1 MRWFLN
7 NSENCTF
14 SVINKIVHND
24 CHNLCVED
32 VVFTGRSKFQKVF
45 IVKNSVFGKI
55 LILDD
60 KIQSAQ
66 IDEFIYHEALVQPAL
81 AIHPEPKKVAILGG
95 GEGATLREVLKHPC
109 VTRVDMIELDD
120 LVVEISKKYLQE
132 WCRDSFEDPRTNLVI
147 QDAKKFMFELD
158 NSMHYDVII
167 VDLTDPLDDSP
178 AKFLFTKEFMSLLRD
193 RLSEKGILIYQAASI
208 TPYFDNA
215 HIAVNHTAKE
225 VFKIV
230 NSYSAH
236 VQSFDETWGFVWA
249 SDYFSPLDGLEDIDK
264 VLANRN
270 IETRFYDSQTHMH
283 CFSLPKYLRSHL
295 REQIIILSDS
305 SPLPEKIIR
314 SSI

>member
-1 MRWFLN
+1 
-7 NSENCTF
+7 
-14 SVINKIVHND
+14 
-24 CHNLCVED
+24 LCVED

-158 NSMHYDVII
+158 DSIHYDVII

-178 AKFLFTKEFMSLLRD
+178 AKFLFTKEFMNLLRD

-249 SDYFSPLDGLEDIDK
+249 SDYFSPLDGLENIDK

-295 REQIIILSDS
+295 EEQIIILSDS

>member
-1 MRWFLN
+1 
-7 NSENCTF
+7 
-14 SVINKIVHND
+14 
-24 CHNLCVED
+24 LCVED

-45 IVKNSVFGKI
+45 IVRNSVFGKI

-60 KIQSAQ
+60 KIQSAE
-66 IDEFIYHEALVQPAL
+66 IDEFIYHEALVQPAMV
-81 AIHPEPKKVAILGG
+81 IHPEPKRVAILGG

-109 VTRVDMIELDD
+109 VKSVDMIELDD
-120 LVVEISKKYLQE
+120 LVVDISKKYLRE
-132 WCRDSFEDPRTNLVI
+132 WCKDSFEDSRTNLVI
-147 QDAKKFMFELD
+147 QDAKKFMFELEE
-158 NSMHYDVII
+158 SSYYDIII

-178 AKFLFTKEFMSLLRD
+178 AKFLFTKEFMNLLKG
-193 RLSEKGILIYQAASI
+193 RLSKRGILIYQAASI

-249 SDYFSPLDGLEDIDK
+249 SDYLSPFDKLDKIDE
-264 VLANRN
+264 VLTKRD

-283 CFSLPKYLRSHL
+283 CFSLPKYLRVHL
-295 REQIIILSDS
+295 KEQSIILSDS